1 MIRKITAAL
10 MLPAFAAIL
19 FVGCGSKADLT
30 EASAEWSKKAGEV
43 SAKLADVQNA
53 YNEVQQ
59 MHTSMPVADMGD
71 DMKAVYEQGTQML
84 AAQEA
89 TLKTVS
95 ETLEA
100 QKSAMQGAVEAG
112 DKEAFDKAWTAAST
126 AYDGAMTKLDAAA
139 NELNSMKE
147 MAAKMHE
154 GDAAAATGDE
164 AAPADAAAEGDAPA
178 KEEKAADEG
187 SKEM

>member
-1 MIRKITAAL
+1 
-10 MLPAFAAIL
+10 MLPAFAALL
-19 FVGCGSKADLT
+19 FVGCGGKADLT

-71 DMKAVYEQGTQML
+71 DMKAMHEQGTQML

-100 QKSAMQGAVEAG
+100 QKTAMQAAVEAG
-112 DKEAFDKAWTAAST
+112 DKAAFDQAWTAAST
-126 AYDGAMTKLDAAA
+126 AYDEAMTQLDAAS

-147 MAAKMHE
+147 MAAKMHG
-154 GDAAAATGDE
+154 GDADSTAAATGDE